1 MFMNSRGLHTKNNVW
16 KQKKTESYDEKIVN
30 FAIVGFT
37 SYQLSLGESS
47 LDIEDSSEY

>member
-1 MFMNSRGLHTKNNVW
+1 MMK
-16 KQKKTESYDEKIVN
+16 KIVN